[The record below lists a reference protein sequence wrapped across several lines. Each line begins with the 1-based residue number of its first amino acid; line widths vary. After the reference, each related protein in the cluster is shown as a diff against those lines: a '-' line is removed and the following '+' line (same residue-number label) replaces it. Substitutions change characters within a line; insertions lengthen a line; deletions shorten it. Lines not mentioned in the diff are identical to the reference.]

1 MSQDSSKN
9 SLEARGEVLTY
20 SLGQVVSFTGKHRN
34 TILYHRKMNN
44 LKYGEDYIFDPVLN
58 ELRYFQRT
66 IEFLKGA
73 E

>member
-1 MSQDSSKN
+1 MSETK
-9 SLEARGEVLTY
+9 TY
-20 SLGQVVSFTGKHRN
+20 SLQEVIEITGKHRN

-73 E
+73 K